1 MDLVVLI
8 NVARGSST
16 SLMEAKS
23 CGWLILHNFHH
34 NEALSKKHARKR
46 ASARTHACREGMMG
60 EKERRDLFSNK
71 CRKITMIHHKC
82 GFQPEPKI
90 LANRLIAIFT
100 IPADSLR
107 STVSLQLIH
116 QMDLSSQWVH
126 QSQLDVGF
134 KASKH
139 FNCMLKASVL
149 AVYKKSYQDQL
160 EFVTFNGFHLSNT
173 IRPPR
178 PILPWNLYGGIDV
191 SFFIDESACG
201 TMPAAAN
208 LSGTRGFVNKSTGSR
223 GSCVYP

>member
-82 GFQPEPKI
+82 GFQPQPKI

-100 IPADSLR
+100 IPAASLR

-116 QMDLSSQWVH
+116 QMDLSS
-126 QSQLDVGF
+126 SGF
-134 KASKH
+134 TSH
-139 FNCMLKASVL
+139 SWMWDLKQVNISIVCWRPRSWR
-149 AVYKKSYQDQL
+149 YIKR
-160 EFVTFNGFHLSNT
+160 VTKINWSL
-173 IRPPR
+173 
-178 PILPWNLYGGIDV
+178 
-191 SFFIDESACG
+191 
-201 TMPAAAN
+201 
-208 LSGTRGFVNKSTGSR
+208 
-223 GSCVYP
+223 

>member
-1 MDLVVLI
+1 
-8 NVARGSST
+8 
-16 SLMEAKS
+16 
-23 CGWLILHNFHH
+23 
-34 NEALSKKHARKR
+34 
-46 ASARTHACREGMMG
+46 MMG

-82 GFQPEPKI
+82 GFQPQPQPKI

-160 EFVTFNGFHLSNT
+160 EFVTMGSIYQIQFAHPDQLFHEIYMVALMYRSSLTNLLVVQCLQ
-173 IRPPR
+173 
-178 PILPWNLYGGIDV
+178 LPTFL
-191 SFFIDESACG
+191 EPEA
-201 TMPAAAN
+201 
-208 LSGTRGFVNKSTGSR
+208 L
-223 GSCVYP
+223 